1 MVLPMGCSGERI
13 EGTKQVLSKEGKDQR
28 SRAFPAM
35 DLTCKTLS
43 ELVCTCISV
52 SGLELVCPSFFAH
65 PDLCFLPFLHLDLVR
80 IEVET
85 PNGSLDEIPPPLE
98 ARAPLCRSRHSSKKP
113 ANPHTN
119 ENHRHWQLRPRSA
132 ESDKKLNYIEFTLC
146 S

>member
-80 IEVET
+80 IEVEHQMVHWT
-85 PNGSLDEIPPPLE
+85 RYHLHLRLGLLFVAAATVARNPPILTQMKIIATGNCDLGRLSLT
-98 ARAPLCRSRHSSKKP
+98 RS
-113 ANPHTN
+113 
-119 ENHRHWQLRPRSA
+119 
-132 ESDKKLNYIEFTLC
+132 
-146 S
+146 